1 MRIRGAV
8 DGIDGPGI
16 PSSLADRIDIRS
28 TVELLPNEIMAIG
41 AGLNVMAKSFETEP
55 PVIRNKAL
63 LLFIP
68 GSRYSVEL
76 DGDEMG
82 ATKTFL
88 VFPVHMWRKLN
99 PDDTLVP
106 YLAVVE
112 EMRHCFYGIA
122 DETEVK
128 HKVLD
133 ITNKY
138 VDADAKFENLF
149 PGWKDASVSYS
160 A

>member
-8 DGIDGPGI
+8 DGIDGPEI

-99 PDDTLVP
+99 PD
-106 YLAVVE
+106 
-112 EMRHCFYGIA
+112 
-122 DETEVK
+122 ETEVK

-138 VDADAKFENLF
+138 VDADTKFENLF

>member
-41 AGLNVMAKSFETEP
+41 VGLNVMAKSFETEP

-99 PDDTLVP
+99 PGRHARPVP
-106 YLAVVE
+106 CRCRGDVPLLLRDSGRNGGEA
-112 EMRHCFYGIA
+112 
-122 DETEVK
+122 
-128 HKVLD
+128 
-133 ITNKY
+133 
-138 VDADAKFENLF
+138 
-149 PGWKDASVSYS
+149 
-160 A
+160 

>member
-8 DGIDGPGI
+8 DGIDGPEI

-68 GSRYSVEL
+68 GSRYSV
-76 DGDEMG
+76 
-82 ATKTFL
+82 
-88 VFPVHMWRKLN
+88 
-99 PDDTLVP
+99 
-106 YLAVVE
+106 
-112 EMRHCFYGIA
+112 
-122 DETEVK
+122 
-128 HKVLD
+128 
-133 ITNKY
+133 
-138 VDADAKFENLF
+138 
-149 PGWKDASVSYS
+149 
-160 A
+160 